1 MIKSFPHTFHIPVM
15 GLGYTIDTPV
25 KVAPFGISSVISI
38 IEDNLVEQMRKFYC
52 EKESEAYSRIEDTD
66 IDHRAKRITSYL
78 NLINRIVHRDTEK
91 LKSEPFETGIN
102 INKYFKMLPE
112 DSEVKA
118 AYLKMMK
125 LQEGS
130 EKKRLQEQLREKI
143 VPGKIDVNIMT
154 KCDRINYS
162 HDGKPLPVEY
172 ADAMAALRGFAQSD
186 LTSSVVFSA
195 GMNPRLYSYCES
207 FSDFLPDEKGCL
219 KKKLILKVSDYRSAY
234 IQGKFLAKKGLW
246 VSEFRVESGLNCG
259 GHAFPTDG
267 LLMGPI
273 LEEFKEKRKDLA
285 DELLTICNSSLAEKG
300 KTIFSELPVQKVTA
314 QGGVGTANEH
324 QFLLEYYNLNSIG
337 WGSPFLLVPEAVN
350 VDEETLDQLS
360 HAKKED
366 YYLSNA
372 SPLGIPFNNF
382 RESSSEKQRV
392 ERFEKNR
399 PGSPCYKKYLAFNT
413 EFSSE
418 PICSASRE
426 YQNLKLKQLGLEN
439 LSPEQLKKETQQIIE
454 KDCLC
459 EGLAASVLVKNSI
472 PVPHHLSAV
481 SVCPGPNLA
490 YFSGKFSLE
499 EMISHIYGRKNILN
513 SLNRPQLFINEINL
527 YLEYLKSEAE
537 KSLKEI
543 SAKKVK
549 YFEEF
554 KTNLS
559 NGIQY
564 YKDLVP
570 QIKFE
575 TENYLNG
582 FLSGLEAAEEMLSEI
597 KLPIPVSVF

>member
-1 MIKSFPHTFHIPVM
+1 
-15 GLGYTIDTPV
+15 
-25 KVAPFGISSVISI
+25 
-38 IEDNLVEQMRKFYC
+38 
-52 EKESEAYSRIEDTD
+52 
-66 IDHRAKRITSYL
+66 
-78 NLINRIVHRDTEK
+78 
-91 LKSEPFETGIN
+91 
-102 INKYFKMLPE
+102 MLPE
-112 DSEVKA
+112 DSEEKA
-118 AYLKMMK
+118 AYLKMIK
-125 LQEGS
+125 LPEGP
-130 EKKRLQEQLREKI
+130 EKKRLQEQLRERI

-162 HDGKPLPVEY
+162 HEGTPLPVEY

-186 LTSSVVFSA
+186 LNSSVVFSA

-207 FSDFLPDEKGCL
+207 FSDFLPDEKGNL
-219 KKKLILKVSDYRSAY
+219 KKKMILKVSDFRSAY

-246 VSEFRVESGLNCG
+246 VSEFRIESGLNCG

-273 LEEFKEKRKDLA
+273 LEEFKEKRKELA
-285 DELLTICNSSLAEKG
+285 DELLKLCNSSLAEKG
-300 KTIFSELPVQKVTA
+300 KIIFSELPEQKVTA

-324 QFLLEYYNLNSIG
+324 QFLQEYYKLNSIG

-350 VDEETLDQLS
+350 VDEETLNELA

-382 RESSSEKQRV
+382 RRSSSEKQRV

-413 EFSSE
+413 EFSTE
-418 PICSASRE
+418 PICTASRE
-426 YQNLKLKQLGLEN
+426 YQNLKLKQIASEN
-439 LSPEQLKKETQQIIE
+439 LSPEQLKKETQAIIE

-459 EGLAASVLVKNSI
+459 EGLAASVLVKDHI
-472 PVPHHLSAV
+472 PVPHNLEAV

-490 YFSGKFSLE
+490 YFSGKFTLE
-499 EMISHIYGRKNILN
+499 EMVSHIYGGKILLN
-513 SLNRPQLFINEINL
+513 SLNRPHMFINEINL
-527 YLEYLKSEAE
+527 YLDYLKAEAE
-537 KSLKEI
+537 KSFKEI

-554 KTNLS
+554 KANIAE
-559 NGIQY
+559 GIQY
-564 YKDLVP
+564 YKNLVP

-575 TENYLNG
+575 TDNYLNG
-582 FLSGLEAAEEMLSEI
+582 FKKGLEEAETMLSEI